1 MTMASRG
8 EPLETNVCVTDY
20 ALRVLLEPNPIKK
33 AELTRQGYEL
43 WSSGSMSLPCAHSP
57 RLCEL
62 KRPARDEDR
71 IRLVPPSQLPRRGK
85 GGSLS
90 SRQALLHSLV
100 HIECSAIDLAWDI
113 IARFG
118 GHPDYQ
124 NVLPIEFFADFV
136 KVAEDEARHFLS
148 LLKRLQDTGMDYGDL
163 PAHDGLWESAAST
176 ADSLPARLAVEHCT
190 HEARGL
196 DVLPQTISRFRAGGD
211 KESADLLECVIYKEE
226 ISHCAAGVRWLKHLF
241 QVARTQQ
248 TPQDLRCQSPVEPPW
263 AVDAQEY
270 DTVAAWFQSLVRK
283 YFHGNLK
290 PPFNTE
296 ARAAAGFEAT
306 WYLPLAEKVA
316 SP

>member
-1 MTMASRG
+1 M
-8 EPLETNVCVTDY
+8 
-20 ALRVLLEPNPIKK
+20 
-33 AELTRQGYEL
+33 
-43 WSSGSMSLPCAHSP
+43 
-57 RLCEL
+57 
-62 KRPARDEDR
+62 
-71 IRLVPPSQLPRRGK
+71 
-85 GGSLS
+85 S

-148 LLKRLQDTGMDYGDL
+148 LLKRLRATGMDYGDL
-163 PAHDGLWESAAST
+163 PAHDGLWESAALT

-211 KESADLLECVIYKEE
+211 EESADLLERVIYKEE

-241 QVARTQQ
+241 QVARTPQA
-248 TPQDLRCQSPVEPPW
+248 PQDVHRCGEGPVGPHSSW
-263 AVDAQEY
+263 AVDAQQY

-283 YFHGNLK
+283 HFHGNLK

-306 WYLPLAEKVA
+306 WYLPLAEKVT